1 MLGYSAGARKEAIRS
16 NRVSRAVVIIC
27 ARKAVEK
34 EAEEAGKVYRRSL
47 LGKTVSLCLN

>member
-1 MLGYSAGARKEAIRS
+1 MLGYTTGAWKEAIRS
-16 NRVSRAVVIIC
+16 DRVPRAVDVIC

-47 LGKTVSLCLN
+47 LGKAVSLCLD